1 MTTESQETQDEVQ
14 DASPPT
20 PQRRLMDRVNP
31 HRPDG
36 SCLAL
41 DMIEQRLQVRLDKGS
56 ERMSTIEADLKKN
69 TSDTSEILDIL
80 YLGKSFFRFVGLFG
94 SFVKWS
100 AAIAAPVLVFWYTL
114 KGGGKT

>member
-1 MTTESQETQDEVQ
+1 MTTQSHETQPEAQ
-14 DASPPT
+14 DASPLT

-69 TSDTSEILDIL
+69 TSDTSEILEIL
-80 YLGKSFFRFVGLFG
+80 YVGKSFFKAVGIFG

-100 AAIAAPVLVFWYTL
+100 AAIAAPVLAFWYTL
-114 KGGGKT
+114 KGYKI

>member
-1 MTTESQETQDEVQ
+1 MTTQSQETKPEVQ
-14 DASPPT
+14 DTLPPT

-100 AAIAAPVLVFWYTL
+100 TAIAAPVLVFWYTL

>member
-1 MTTESQETQDEVQ
+1 MTTESQETKPEVQ
-14 DASPPT
+14 DTLLPT

-69 TSDTSEILDIL
+69 TSDTSEILEIL
-80 YLGKSFFRFVGLFG
+80 YMGKSFFKTIGLFG
-94 SFVKWS
+94 SFVKW
-100 AAIAAPVLVFWYTL
+100 ATAIAAPVLVFWYTL

>member
-1 MTTESQETQDEVQ
+1 MTTESQETRPEAK
-14 DASPPT
+14 DASPLT

-31 HRPDG
+31 HRTDG
-36 SCLAL
+36 SCQAL

-100 AAIAAPVLVFWYTL
+100 TAIAAPVLVFWYTI

>member
-1 MTTESQETQDEVQ
+1 MTTESQETQPEVQ
-14 DASPPT
+14 DTLPPT

-56 ERMSTIEADLKKN
+56 ERMTTIESDLKKN
-69 TSDTSEILDIL
+69 TADTAEILDIL
-80 YLGKSFFRFVGLFG
+80 YLGKSFFRFAGLFG
-94 SFVKWS
+94 SFIKW
-100 AAIAAPVLVFWYTL
+100 ATAIITPVLVFWYTL

>member
-14 DASPPT
+14 DTSPPT

-100 AAIAAPVLVFWYTL
+100 TAIAAPVLVFWYTL